1 MENLNTLTVYRQL
14 LMDTLLQDIQKSLN
28 GDEKTVYNVS
38 ACLLEIEGGI
48 SPSEYLARRLV
59 LSENSYTLACEK
71 GKTFPH
77 QEMLCEDL
85 KLLQD
90 FVSRALNELHISTS
104 LLCPA
109 SKRYSN
115 VEKELLDGT
124 PESLARAI
132 REYVRK
138 HGTGVL
144 GSANA
149 FVYQE
154 QLRPVQNIVQV
165 SLNDLLGFEEEKR
178 VLCMNTEAFLD
189 GKKALNVLLYGE
201 RGTGKSSTIKALL
214 NRYKDAGLKMIEVD
228 KENVK
233 HLKYLLELLRNRGG
247 KYILFLDDLSFEN
260 YENEY
265 KSLKALMQGELEEKT
280 DNILVYATSNRRHFI
295 KEDWSDRMD
304 EMGEI
309 HRSDS
314 MEEKLSLV
322 DRFGILLT
330 FQRLNKK
337 EYLEMVRFMSNQK
350 GLTIQED
357 ELIRE
362 AMQWEISGHGMSGRS
377 AEQLM
382 ISLMMREERA

>member
-1 MENLNTLTVYRQL
+1 MEKLNTLTVYRKL
-14 LMDTLLQDIQKSLN
+14 VTDKLIQDMQDGLN
-28 GDEKTVYNVS
+28 GDENAVYNVS
-38 ACLLEIEGGI
+38 ARLLEIEGGI

-59 LSENSYTLACEK
+59 LSKNSYTLACEK
-71 GKTFPH
+71 EQSFPH
-77 QEMLCEDL
+77 WEMLLRDL
-85 KLLQD
+85 KLIQA
-90 FVSRALNELHISTS
+90 FIVRALKELPISAS

-109 SKRYSN
+109 TTRYGK
-115 VEKELLDGT
+115 VEKELLNGT
-124 PESLARAI
+124 TESLAQAI
-132 REYVRK
+132 REYVAK

-144 GSANA
+144 GSASA

-154 QLRPVQNIVQV
+154 KLRPVQNIVQV
-165 SLNDLLGFEEEKR
+165 SLDDLLGFEEEKHI
-178 VLCMNTEAFLD
+178 LCMNTEAFLE
-189 GKKALNVLLYGE
+189 GKKALNALLYGE
-201 RGTGKSSTIKALL
+201 RGTGKSSTIKAIL

-228 KENVK
+228 KENLK

-260 YENEY
+260 YENDY

-295 KEDWSDRMD
+295 REDWSDRMD

-309 HRSDS
+309 HKSDS

-337 EYLEMVRFMSNQK
+337 EYLEMVRFMSSRK
-350 GLTIQED
+350 GLTIED
-357 ELIRE
+357 EELIRE
-362 AMQWEISGHGMSGRS
+362 ALQWEISGHGMSGRS

-382 ISLMMREERA
+382 ISLLMREERA